1 MIILAR
7 VVSSPT
13 RVIRTVSEPFTLM
26 LPPVTSLPG
35 ALSTGRLSPVSMDSS
50 TPPSP
55 SSTSPS
61 SGTRSPG
68 RTSTTS
74 PGRRISVGTSVRLP
88 PSPFSRAVSGVSSMS
103 FLMAPVVLCLL
114 EASMCFPSE
123 TSVTTTAADSKYSP
137 SWTSSGRSVRR
148 NIVTRL

>member
-1 MIILAR
+1 MPITTGTNTPATLSAVLEIGAFLPWASSTTLIILAR

-35 ALSTGRLSPVSMDSS
+35 AFSTGRLSPVSMDSS
-50 TPPSP
+50 TPPEP

-68 RTSTTS
+68 RMRMSWPTATS
-74 PGRRISVGTSVRLP
+74 PGSTLRSL
-88 PSPFSRAVSGVSSMS
+88 PFS
-103 FLMAPVVLCLL
+103 
-114 EASMCFPSE
+114 
-123 TSVTTTAADSKYSP
+123 
-137 SWTSSGRSVRR
+137 
-148 NIVTRL
+148 